1 MEIWEASAVIDGP
14 RRAIQDLYGIDLLK
28 NGRLLEFYSP
38 VQNIVTTI
46 EDIYAPPCDEMQK
59 ERFGHFPFTCVGALI
74 DKKVK
79 RVANVSLTSAPE
91 SLPVSEIEAGLR
103 AGKRILYVSLG
114 TVANTRFWD
123 RKFGPV
129 AESNGLA
136 ECTGKDITQHIFRTC
151 FEAFGGNHNVLV
163 IMAVGPQVDVLE
175 GLTTTPS
182 NFILRK
188 SVPQL
193 EVLSLCHAFVTHGGA
208 NGVHEALSFGVPMAV
223 VPFFGD
229 QPTNA
234 DSVAAAGAG
243 VSFKDP
249 LKSVSVSDLREAVND
264 LLDMSD
270 SNTYRAAARGVM
282 KKLAD
287 AGGARKAAQN
297 VLNLALSVSARLGGA

>member
-1 MEIWEASAVIDGP
+1 
-14 RRAIQDLYGIDLLK
+14 
-28 NGRLLEFYSP
+28 
-38 VQNIVTTI
+38 
-46 EDIYAPPCDEMQK
+46 
-59 ERFGHFPFTCVGALI
+59 
-74 DKKVK
+74 
-79 RVANVSLTSAPE
+79 
-91 SLPVSEIEAGLR
+91 
-103 AGKRILYVSLG
+103 
-114 TVANTRFWD
+114 
-123 RKFGPV
+123 V

-136 ECTGKDITQHIFRTC
+136 ECTGKEITQHIFRTC
-151 FEAFGGNHNVLV
+151 LEAFGDNNNLLV
-163 IMAVGPQVDVLE
+163 IMVVGPQVDVLE
-175 GLTTTPS
+175 GLAPSPS

-208 NGVHEALSFGVPMAV
+208 NGVHEALSFGIPMAV

-249 LKSVSVSDLREAVND
+249 LKNVNVSDLREAVND

-270 SNTYRAAARGVM
+270 SNTYRAAAHGVM

-287 AGGARKAAQN
+287 KRGARKASDK
-297 VLNLALSVSARLGGA
+297 VLILALSVSARLGGA